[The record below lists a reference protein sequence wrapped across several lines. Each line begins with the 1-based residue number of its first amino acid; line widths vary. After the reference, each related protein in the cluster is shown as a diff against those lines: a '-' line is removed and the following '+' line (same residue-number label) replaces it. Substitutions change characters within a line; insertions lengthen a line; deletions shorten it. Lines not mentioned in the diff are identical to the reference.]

1 MISIAIDGPAGVGK
15 STISKELAAEYKL
28 AYLDTGAMY
37 RAVTWWFLQ
46 NNITDDQMTDL
57 TIDTLRDRLT
67 DFCAHH
73 LTLSFDPEDRT
84 IMSDDTDISEALYSK
99 DVTDAVSH
107 IASLQWVRDILV
119 RAQKQIVADAVAT
132 TGIILEGRDTTT
144 VIAPKADVRI
154 LLTADENV
162 RINRRHKQLGDT
174 DNIVARDT
182 EDAKV
187 NNFTTASKGVL
198 TIDNSD
204 MSLNQTL
211 RVFEQIID
219 IALEKYDTQ
228 LPLTNNDEAED
239 FDEYDISEYEDL
251 EDEETEEELHAKKL
265 IGVLAVIGRPNVG
278 KSTLVNRILRRKSA
292 IVEDTP
298 GVTRDRIS
306 YEAEWCGDN
315 FLLVD
320 TGGWEANTFGIDSEV
335 ANQAQVAAQLADAVL
350 FVVDAHTGI
359 TNTDEQIVRM
369 LRRMKK
375 PVLIA
380 VNKIDKE
387 DEEAYLAEFW
397 KLGLGKPFSISAMH
411 GRGIGDLLDECV
423 NALKKAPHTSELF
436 SSTSLRRVALIGRPN
451 VGKSSLLNQLANE
464 QRSVVNNE
472 AGTTRDPVDEVV
484 TLGGSPWLFID
495 TAGIK
500 RKLNKIHGA
509 DYYSTLRS
517 QAAIERSELCLVLI
531 DVSQPVA
538 EQDLRVMSQAINAGK
553 AIVLLFNKWD
563 LLDDYGRERIE
574 RLYQSEF
581 EQVTWAERI
590 NISAKNGWHMNRL
603 AHAMETA
610 LLSWDKRI
618 PTSKLNTFLGK
629 IQSAHPHPLRGG
641 KQPRILFATQ
651 ASNRP
656 PKFVIFTTGVLDHS
670 YVRYIEHQLR
680 NEFDFTGTPIQLV
693 IKVREKK

>member
-119 RAQKQIVADAVAT
+119 RVQKQIVADAVAT

-144 VIAPKADVRI
+144 IIAPKADVRI

-174 DNIVARDT
+174 DNIIARDA

-228 LPLTNNDEAED
+228 LPLTDNDEAED
-239 FDEYDISEYEDL
+239 FDEYDISAYEDL
-251 EDEETEEELHAKKL
+251 EDKETEEELNAQKL

-574 RLYQSEF
+574 RLYKSEF

>member
-119 RAQKQIVADAVAT
+119 RVQKQIVADAVAT

-144 VIAPKADVRI
+144 IIAPKADVRI

-174 DNIVARDT
+174 DNIIARDA

-228 LPLTNNDEAED
+228 LPLTDNDEAEN
-239 FDEYDISEYEDL
+239 FDEYDISAYEDL
-251 EDEETEEELHAKKL
+251 EDKETEEELNAKKL

-574 RLYQSEF
+574 RLYKSEF